1 MVPTQFGVF
10 LAPFHAD
17 FASPTVLIRE
27 NLDVVEQLDRLGY
40 EEVWVG
46 EHHSAGIE
54 IIASPEVFIAA
65 AAERTRRIRLGTGVI
80 SLPYHSPFHVAHRL
94 AQLDHQTL
102 GRVMFG
108 VGPGQLPSD
117 AYMFGINPEDQRDRM
132 RESLD
137 VIVRLLRGEVVTETS
152 EWYSLVEA
160 RLQLLPFQSP
170 YPELAVASTLSP
182 TGARVAG
189 KYGAGLLSFGASV
202 PSWYDALG
210 KNWAVYE
217 AVAAEHGHVADR
229 RKWRVVA
236 PMHLA
241 ESTEQAEAEVR
252 DGLYA
257 FARRF
262 AVYQGMLDAEWA
274 SSPDAALAAWRHEG
288 IAALGSG
295 VVGTPDDAIAQ
306 IERFVE
312 ISGGF
317 GTFLL
322 LAHNTASLAATMRS
336 YDLFARYVVPHF
348 RGANLGRSTSID
360 WCATSYDKYL
370 PQMMKAVE
378 TANAPGPVT

>member
-27 NLDVVEQLDRLGY
+27 NLDIVEQLDRLGY

-80 SLPYHSPFHVAHRL
+80 SLPYHGPFQVAHRI

-137 VIVRLLRGEVVTETS
+137 VIVRLLKGEVVTETS

-189 KYGAGLLSFGASV
+189 KYNAGL
-202 PSWYDALG
+202 
-210 KNWAVYE
+210 
-217 AVAAEHGHVADR
+217 

-241 ESTEQAEAEVR
+241 ESTEQAEADVR

-322 LAHNTASLAATMRS
+322 LAHNTASLAATLRS

-348 RGANLGRSTSID
+348 RGANMGRSTSID
-360 WCATSYDKYL
+360 WCATSFDKYL

-378 TANAPGPVT
+378 TANAPGPTT

>member
-10 LAPFHAD
+10 LAPFHSD

-27 NLDVVEQLDRLGY
+27 NLTLVEHLDRLGY

-80 SLPYHSPFHVAHRL
+80 SLPYHGPFQVAHRL

-132 RESLD
+132 REALD
-137 VIVRLLRGEVVTETS
+137 VIVRLLRGEVVTESS
-152 EWYSLVEA
+152 EWYELVEA

-189 KYGAGLLSFGASV
+189 RYGAGLLSFGASV

-217 AVAAEHGHVADR
+217 QVAAEHGLVADR

-236 PMHLA
+236 PVHLA
-241 ESTEQAEAEVR
+241 ETTQQAEDDVR

-274 SSPDAALAAWRHEG
+274 ASPDASLAAWRNEG

-306 IERFVE
+306 IEKFVE

-322 LAHNTASLAATMRS
+322 LAHNTASFDATLRS

-348 RGANLGRSTSID
+348 RNANAGRAASID
-360 WCATSYDKYL
+360 WCSVSMDKYL

-378 TANAPGPVT
+378 TANAPTT